1 MRYCVKRNV
10 EKNLN
15 IIIDAYADFV
25 VFLKNSINP

>member
-15 IIIDAYADFV
+15 IIIGAYADFV
-25 VFLKNSINP
+25 VFMKNSINP